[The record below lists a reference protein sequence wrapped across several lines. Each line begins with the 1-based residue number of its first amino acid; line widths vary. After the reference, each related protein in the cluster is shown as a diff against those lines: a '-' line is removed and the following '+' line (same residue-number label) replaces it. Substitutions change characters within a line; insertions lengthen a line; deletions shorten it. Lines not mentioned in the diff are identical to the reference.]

1 MYWELFFVVNY
12 KEMWL
17 LSLVFPLM
25 KAQREILA
33 SEETC
38 CLPLFSG
45 FSCSVFYKDRCR
57 LIGLKN
63 LKEQFSEQPRTIRD
77 FESTPYQCV
86 LSPVNLSLPPYPRAT
101 EGLAQD
107 IIVTPTSLLH
117 GVSDR
122 QRFAKNFL
130 Q

>member
-1 MYWELFFVVNY
+1 MVSY

-33 SEETC
+33 SC

-45 FSCSVFYKDRCR
+45 FSSSVFYKDRCR

-63 LKEQFSEQPRTIRD
+63 LKEQFMEQPRTIRD

-86 LSPVNLSLPPYPRAT
+86 ISPVNLSLPPYPRAT

-107 IIVTPTSLLH
+107 IIVTPASLLH